1 MTGRWWKKLRGLN
14 VLSVVGGLAGGLLG
28 GVWFAVRVLLSGGAI
43 TPASLLTAAAI
54 YAGFGALA
62 TAGVGVLLATAGT
75 GKKLSELSVP
85 NAGLFGAVLAAA
97 VSVLFLALFGA
108 VPAAALAGTALR
120 VGALGGVLGAGVVA
134 VAKRAE
140 SNELASSKHPLLTD
154 GE

>member
-1 MTGRWWKKLRGLN
+1 MIEQWWKKLRGLN
-14 VLSVVGGLAGGLLG
+14 VLTAVGGLAGGLLG

-43 TPASLLTAAAI
+43 SPTSVLTAAAI

-85 NAGLFGAVLAAA
+85 KAGLCGAVLAAA
-97 VSVLFLALFGA
+97 APLIFIALFGA
-108 VPAAALAGTALR
+108 VPTAALVGIALR
-120 VGALGGVLGAGVVA
+120 FGALGGVLGAGVVA

>member
-1 MTGRWWKKLRGLN
+1 MIEQWWKKLRGLN
-14 VLSVVGGLAGGLLG
+14 VLTAVGGLAGGLLG

-43 TPASLLTAAAI
+43 SPTSVLTAAAI

-75 GKKLSELSVP
+75 GKKISELSVP
-85 NAGLFGAVLAAA
+85 KAGRCGAVLAAA
-97 VSVLFLALFGA
+97 APLIFIALFA
-108 VPAAALAGTALR
+108 VPTAALAGIALR
-120 VGALGGVLGAGVVA
+120 FGALGGVLGAGVVA